1 LGRAHLLFSASNR
14 ALVAAMGGDD
24 RRSFERFPTSFRVD
38 VRSADHFLYA
48 YVTNISEMGIFVRTD
63 APLPIGTELALL
75 LAPDDDDV
83 PFEVRGCVTW
93 INPVREH
100 GENLNPGMGIRF
112 EDLTPEARERVVELV
127 RTIAYLNVDDVPN

>member
-1 LGRAHLLFSASNR
+1 
-14 ALVAAMGGDD
+14 M
-24 RRSFERFPTSFRVD
+24 
-38 VRSADHFLYA
+38 
-48 YVTNISEMGIFVRTD
+48 
-63 APLPIGTELALL
+63 
-75 LAPDDDDV
+75 